1 MSATLLEAS
10 GISKEFDGV
19 KALDEVDIKVE
30 PGELLGL
37 IGPNG
42 SGKTTFFNC
51 ISGFLKPT
59 AGRTMFKG
67 QEITNLSPDRVALHG
82 MTRTFQQIHV
92 FAKLSVVE
100 NLLLSAQQHQGEYI
114 LASLVQTARIRSLE
128 GEIFDRAHELLDW
141 GGLGHL
147 KEERAINLSYGQ
159 QKILSFL
166 TTLMPK
172 PELIL
177 LDEPAAAV
185 NPNIVES
192 MKDRIREL
200 NREGQS
206 FIVVEHNV
214 EFIMDICSRIVVL
227 DHGQIIAEGTPAEIA
242 ENQKVLDA
250 YFGT

>member
-1 MSATLLEAS
+1 M
-10 GISKEFDGV
+10 
-19 KALDEVDIKVE
+19 ALDEVDIKVE
-30 PGELLGL
+30 YGELIGL

-51 ISGFLKPT
+51 ISGFLKPS
-59 AGRTMFKG
+59 AGQVLFKG
-67 QEITNLSPDRVALHG
+67 KEITNLSPDRVALHG

-128 GEIFDRAHELLDW
+128 SEIFDRAHELLDW

-147 KEERAINLSYGQ
+147 KEEMAINLSYGQ

-185 NPNIVES
+185 NPIIVEN

-214 EFIMDICSRIVVL
+214 EFIMDICSWIVVL
-227 DHGQIIAEGTPAEIA
+227 DHGQKIAEGTPDEIA
-242 ENQKVLDA
+242 ENPKVLEA